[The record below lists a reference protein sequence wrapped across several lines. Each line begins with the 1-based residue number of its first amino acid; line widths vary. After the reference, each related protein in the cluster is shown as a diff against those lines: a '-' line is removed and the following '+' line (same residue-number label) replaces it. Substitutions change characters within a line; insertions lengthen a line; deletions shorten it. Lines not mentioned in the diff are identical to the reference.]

1 MLRQRSAWNHA
12 GPRLQRDD
20 VPKIGEVVLVEDN
33 MRPRNLWTVA
43 RILELQGK
51 GAVRNAKLAMPNGR
65 VLSRPINRLYPLEV
79 NRTMESEPPSTIAVP
94 APSEQDAVSTANEIA
109 TPHIEPDITHI
120 NIAETPIT
128 VDDAPAPTD
137 DLIPAPVR
145 RPRGRPRRPVNPTPP
160 THQMNTRGKASA
172 IAAIAAT
179 LICVMLLPTTLATKC
194 GASCENSGI
203 RLDIS
208 PDVQKILICCDG
220 MNCFHAPNTSQL
232 DYAVPDNLLR
242 TNFTCDLSCWTES
255 ANHTHD
261 FPSTGV
267 NCSANTEQ
275 PTPNSGTTWRWL
287 LTIALVPVIIILIV
301 VGCKRWKRCG
311 TREAPRCCGMLR
323 RRQTHAPLKRQ
334 RTRPKA
340 DTTPTIQATAPSTST
355 GITHPIGSIFTIS
368 PSTSN
373 PVDFNAAWSD
383 IPLQEMPKAKTG
395 FIGIARSTIAGL
407 GLVMMLM
414 QTDANAKSTPSIEA
428 CNGCHISC
436 ATTGIVVEMPEIIE
450 KFEICCHGDICYTH
464 AQKSTTRFPMNSSS
478 TITGVTYRS
487 GIRTTRC
494 SAPPYNALGWTSAY
508 SYVATYAWNYL

>member
-51 GAVRNAKLAMPNGR
+51 GAIRNAKLAMPNGR

-79 NRTMESEPPSTIAVP
+79 NRSIESEQHHMSQKGVEDMPPTALSDP
-94 APSEQDAVSTANEIA
+94 NEQDEITPANEIP
-109 TPHIEPDITHI
+109 TPDIEPDLAHI
-120 NIAETPIT
+120 GQTEKPIT
-128 VDDAPAPTD
+128 EDDATIPTD
-137 DLIPAPVR
+137 DLILAPVR

-160 THQMNTRGKASA
+160 THQMNTRGKTSA
-172 IAAIAAT
+172 IAAIAVT
-179 LICVMLLPTTLATKC
+179 FICAILLPTTLATKC

-267 NCSANTEQ
+267 NCSANTKQ
-275 PTPNSGTTWRWL
+275 PAPNDGTTWRWL
-287 LTIALVPVIIILIV
+287 LTIVLLPIIIILIIII
-301 VGCKRWKRCG
+301 CKR
-311 TREAPRCCGMLR
+311 
-323 RRQTHAPLKRQ
+323 
-334 RTRPKA
+334 
-340 DTTPTIQATAPSTST
+340 
-355 GITHPIGSIFTIS
+355 
-368 PSTSN
+368 
-373 PVDFNAAWSD
+373 
-383 IPLQEMPKAKTG
+383 
-395 FIGIARSTIAGL
+395 
-407 GLVMMLM
+407 
-414 QTDANAKSTPSIEA
+414 
-428 CNGCHISC
+428 
-436 ATTGIVVEMPEIIE
+436 
-450 KFEICCHGDICYTH
+450 
-464 AQKSTTRFPMNSSS
+464 
-478 TITGVTYRS
+478 
-487 GIRTTRC
+487 
-494 SAPPYNALGWTSAY
+494 
-508 SYVATYAWNYL
+508 